1 MLDILPNF
9 FNTISF
15 LLKKSCVFEFVLAKE
30 ISIKELAE
38 TIAKLEEWEGR
49 FFYNKGMPDGTVLK
63 KLDTTK
69 INKLGWRPK
78 IDIKTGIKKVLKEYK
93 NL

>member
-30 ISIKELAE
+30 TSIKEPGLTPISFLKDLIDVIISIILLTSLYSLIYRGFSSLQLA
-38 TIAKLEEWEGR
+38 
-49 FFYNKGMPDGTVLK
+49 N
-63 KLDTTK
+63 
-69 INKLGWRPK
+69 
-78 IDIKTGIKKVLKEYK
+78 IK
-93 NL
+93 